1 MNISFNDIVN
11 GTPEE
16 MVQVRILKRSTRE
29 ELRRLAIT
37 LGVQR
42 GRNKVDTI
50 VNLVRSNKFK
60 IELIY

>member
-1 MNISFNDIVN
+1 VN